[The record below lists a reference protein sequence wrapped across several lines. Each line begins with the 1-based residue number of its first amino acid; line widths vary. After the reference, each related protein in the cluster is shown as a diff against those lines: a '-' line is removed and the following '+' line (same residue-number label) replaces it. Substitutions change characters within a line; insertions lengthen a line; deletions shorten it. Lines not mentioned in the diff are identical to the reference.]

1 MNEVSLTGPSLSSSP
16 PPPPPGI
23 NSEVRYSILSGD
35 SSYFSVDE
43 FSGVLRLERALTPDA
58 PDTFMLEVKATD
70 RGLPHHRYSVATVQV
85 NVIPLD
91 EYQPT
96 FLYSEYTLQLPE
108 STEVGS
114 EVLSIAELMN
124 DNLPYRV
131 IPFITLGS
139 DNTAFSIQRRR
150 GR

>member
-1 MNEVSLTGPSLSSSP
+1 M
-16 PPPPPGI
+16 
-23 NSEVRYSILSGD
+23 RFSILSGD

-43 FSGVLRLERALTPDA
+43 FSGVLRLERALKPDA
-58 PDTFMLEVKATD
+58 PDSFMLEVKATD
-70 RGLPHHRYSVATVQV
+70 RGLPQHRFSVATVEV

-96 FLYSEYTLQLPE
+96 FLYSEYVLQLPE

-114 EVLSIAELMN
+114 EVLHIVELMN

-131 IPFITLGS
+131 IPFIALG
-139 DNTAFSIQRRR
+139 NANEEFSIHRRT
-150 GR
+150 GRRTFSLTILTT